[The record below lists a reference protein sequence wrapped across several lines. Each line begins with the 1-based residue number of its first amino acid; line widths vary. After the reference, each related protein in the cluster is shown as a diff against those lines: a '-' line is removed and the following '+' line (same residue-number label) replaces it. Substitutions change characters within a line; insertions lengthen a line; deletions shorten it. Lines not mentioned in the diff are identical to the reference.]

1 MTVFKKKKQRGW
13 HQIDLEMG
21 RLSLIVSPSRVIV
34 ASHMNSTR
42 WGASILYANNIWSLN
57 LQDVCEED
65 LYDVWQKKKDDNVYD
80 FRTGIIYIKF
90 TLVSLLQWSYYL
102 MYGWIILMSMIFGR
116 QLILSILHCN
126 ELPTVILLCHDFF
139 CYAPFL

>member
-1 MTVFKKKKQRGW
+1 MCVKKAFMTCG
-13 HQIDLEMG
+13 
-21 RLSLIVSPSRVIV
+21 
-34 ASHMNSTR
+34 
-42 WGASILYANNIWSLN
+42 
-57 LQDVCEED
+57 
-65 LYDVWQKKKDDNVYD
+65 KKKDNNVYD